1 MEEKPNYSYIS
12 QLSGGDK
19 DFEEQLLDVVRLEL
33 PQEIENY
40 KNHLEIDNFMRAGD
54 DVHKI
59 KHKISILGLEKSY
72 LVAIDHEDNLRE
84 GVLDDDLYKRFE
96 EILNAM
102 TKFIEKA

>member
-40 KNHLEIDNFMRAGD
+40 KKHLQTKIFDRAAD

-72 LVAIDHEDNLRE
+72 QVAIDHEDRLRE
-84 GVLDDDLYKRFE
+84 EVLDEELYLKFE
-96 EILNAM
+96 EILEAM
-102 TKFIEKA
+102 MTFIKKA

>member
-19 DFEEQLLDVVRLEL
+19 NFEEQLLDVVRLEL

-40 KNHLEIDNFMRAGD
+40 KNHLEKNDFIRAGD

-72 LVAIDHEDNLRE
+72 QVAIDHEDKLRE
-84 GVLDDDLYKRFE
+84 GLVDADLFRQFE
-96 EILNAM
+96 EILDAM
-102 TKFIEKA
+102 TTFIQKD

>member
-19 DFEEQLLDVVRLEL
+19 NFEEQLLDVVRLEL

-40 KNHLEIDNFMRAGD
+40 KNHLEKNDFIRAGD

-72 LVAIDHEDNLRE
+72 QVAIDHEDKLRE
-84 GVLDDDLYKRFE
+84 GVVDPKLFSQFEKILD
-96 EILNAM
+96 AM
-102 TKFIEKA
+102 TTFIQKA

>member
-19 DFEEQLLDVVRLEL
+19 EFEEQLLDVVRLEL
-33 PQEIENY
+33 PQEIESY
-40 KNHLEIDNFMRAGD
+40 KNHLETDNFMRAGD

-72 LVAIDHEDNLRE
+72 QVAIDHEDKLRE
-84 GVLDDDLYKRFE
+84 GIVDADLFSQFE

-102 TKFIEKA
+102 TTFIQKA